1 MKQFKILLIAF
12 ALVISTQAC
21 KKDEES
27 ETPEVAVKIGAI
39 APDFNIADGHGTFY
53 KLSDQRGKYVVV
65 DFWAAWCGICRTEN
79 PKMQALYTKYMDKNV
94 QFMGVCLDENKENW
108 QSAIDADQ
116 LTYLQLIDEDA
127 FSSTVAKTYGIQSVP
142 FMMLLD
148 TEGKIITFTSRVS
161 EIESWLKQEIN

>member
-1 MKQFKILLIAF
+1 MKKINIMIMAF
-12 ALVISTQAC
+12 ALIFSSQAC
-21 KKDEES
+21 KKDEDS
-27 ETPEVAVKIGAI
+27 DTPEVAVKIGAI
-39 APDFNIADGHGTFY
+39 APDFSVADETGTFY

-65 DFWAAWCGICRTEN
+65 DFWAAWCSICRTEN

-94 QFMGVCLDENKENW
+94 QFMGVCLDENTENW
-108 QSAIDADQ
+108 QSAIEADQ

-127 FSSTVAKTYGIQSVP
+127 FSSKVATTYGITSVP

-161 EIESWLKQEIN
+161 EIESWLNQEID

>member
-1 MKQFKILLIAF
+1 MTF
-12 ALVISTQAC
+12 ALIFTSQAC

-27 ETPEVAVKIGAI
+27 STPEVAVKIGAI
-39 APDFNIADGHGTFY
+39 APDFNIADEDGDFH

-94 QFMGVCLDENKENW
+94 QFIGVCLDENTENW
-108 QSAIDADQ
+108 QSVVEADQ
-116 LTYLQLIDEDA
+116 LSFLQLIDEAA
-127 FSSTVAKTYGIQSVP
+127 FSSEVAKTYGIQSVP

-161 EIESWLKQEIN
+161 EIESWLNQEVN